1 MSVRSEM
8 WSERDSP
15 LKRLYR
21 RTHAKLTRLAGFW
34 QLVWAAGCELSL
46 ALVHARPPAWPGETS
61 ETILRVAPPRKPR
74 PPDHTRVNWP
84 VDASASG
91 SAQVGSGGCH
101 RWAARVQV
109 GRKPARQKA
118 REGYPSH
125 YTSLVR
131 WSIQIEKIGSAYIYI
146 HIYHIYPI
154 HITLVVPS
162 RQCLF
167 TYFGYVTIGLAR
179 HNRAHV
185 NQSERLLVKPK
196 RPCTDLCA
204 EPVGVLNRLVQA
216 KAGMSDSSSW
226 EKLHWKKRVLT
237 FPPVSAHIFIRNEDL
252 YWYREHKRVKI
263 ADSIFRKQMW
273 FWSYHCSSRW

>member
-1 MSVRSEM
+1 M

-109 GRKPARQKA
+109 GREPARQKA

-125 YTSLVR
+125 YTSLL
-131 WSIQIEKIGSAYIYI
+131 WW
-146 HIYHIYPI
+146 
-154 HITLVVPS
+154 
-162 RQCLF
+162 
-167 TYFGYVTIGLAR
+167 
-179 HNRAHV
+179 
-185 NQSERLLVKPK
+185 
-196 RPCTDLCA
+196 
-204 EPVGVLNRLVQA
+204 
-216 KAGMSDSSSW
+216 DSSCCNSW
-226 EKLHWKKRVLT
+226 CPD
-237 FPPVSAHIFIRNEDL
+237 PPGLGLS
-252 YWYREHKRVKI
+252 
-263 ADSIFRKQMW
+263 
-273 FWSYHCSSRW
+273 SSRSPENWNEKWWW